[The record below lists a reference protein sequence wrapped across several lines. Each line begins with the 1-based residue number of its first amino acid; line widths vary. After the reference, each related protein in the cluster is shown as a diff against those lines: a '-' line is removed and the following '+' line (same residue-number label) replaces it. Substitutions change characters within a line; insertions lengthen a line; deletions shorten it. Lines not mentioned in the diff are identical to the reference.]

1 MGVFLQF
8 CHGRRCARSLPHARG
23 GGSQMTFEVRIWSK
37 SSPRSWEGSLTGL
50 AWRILRMSS
59 PRSWGWFY
67 NFVTGDDAHGV
78 FPTLVGVFLKDEAA
92 FMAEY
97 RLPHARG
104 GVSKG
109 NLDFIGSGRSSPR
122 PWGCFRFRRASPGL
136 EKVFPSHVGGFHG
149 QRPCPTNL
157 QVFPTLV
164 KGVVWNQKR
173 LSILIASI
181 EREEQGTS
189 PPIRLSAVQMQFDF
203 GDI

>member
-1 MGVFLQF
+1 MLSSPRPWGCFW
-8 CHGRRCARSLPHARG
+8 HGAPHCLFGLSLPHARG
-23 GGSQMTFEVRIWSK
+23 GVSDKGQIVSVPGL
-37 SSPRSWEGSLTGL
+37 SSPRPWGCF
-50 AWRILRMSS
+50 WSS
-59 PRSWGWFY
+59 HEMRQASQ
-67 NFVTGDDAHGV
+67 V
-78 FPTLVGVFLKDEAA
+78 FPTLVGVFPCDDSFQQTANC
-92 FMAEY
+92 
-97 RLPHARG
+97 LPHARG

-203 GDI
+203 DDI

>member
-1 MGVFLQF
+1 M
-8 CHGRRCARSLPHARG
+8 A
-23 GGSQMTFEVRIWSK
+23 
-37 SSPRSWEGSLTGL
+37 GL

-59 PRSWGWFY
+59 PRTWGCFY

-78 FPTLVGVFLKDEAA
+78 FPSLVGVFPCDDSFQQTANC
-92 FMAEY
+92 
-97 RLPHARG
+97 LPHARG

>member
-1 MGVFLQF
+1 MKFE
-8 CHGRRCARSLPHARG
+8 CAL
-23 GGSQMTFEVRIWSK
+23 
-37 SSPRSWEGSLTGL
+37 
-50 AWRILRMSS
+50 
-59 PRSWGWFY
+59 
-67 NFVTGDDAHGV
+67 
-78 FPTLVGVFLKDEAA
+78 FPTPVGVFLFQSPNLDFWKT
-92 FMAEY
+92 
-97 RLPHARG
+97 LPHARG
-104 GVSKG
+104 GVSNIETKDRIVQ
-109 NLDFIGSGRSSPR
+109 NSSPR

>member
-1 MGVFLQF
+1 MKFE
-8 CHGRRCARSLPHARG
+8 CALFP
-23 GGSQMTFEVRIWSK
+23 TPV
-37 SSPRSWEGSLTGL
+37 
-50 AWRILRMSS
+50 
-59 PRSWGWFY
+59 
-67 NFVTGDDAHGV
+67 GV
-78 FPTLVGVFLKDEAA
+78 FPTTTPCRIANST
-92 FMAEY
+92 
-97 RLPHARG
+97 LPHARG
-104 GVSKG
+104 GVSYTSQTVNG
-109 NLDFIGSGRSSPR
+109 IRNSSPRTWGCFQSRLSNYFRIALFPTPVGVFLIHRNSMLRIVSLPHARGGVSRTISRRHAGAPSSPR

-203 GDI
+203 DDI

>member
-1 MGVFLQF
+1 MNVFLT
-8 CHGRRCARSLPHARG
+8 P
-23 GGSQMTFEVRIWSK
+23 
-37 SSPRSWEGSLTGL
+37 
-50 AWRILRMSS
+50 
-59 PRSWGWFY
+59 
-67 NFVTGDDAHGV
+67 
-78 FPTLVGVFLKDEAA
+78 VGVFLKDEAA

-122 PWGCFRFRRASPGL
+122 TWGCFRFRRASPGL

>member
-136 EKVFPSHVGGFHG
+136 EKVFPSHVGGLPWTTTVSHQPSSLPHARERRG
-149 QRPCPTNL
+149 LESEKIVNL
-157 QVFPTLV
+157 DS
-164 KGVVWNQKR
+164 KH
-173 LSILIASI
+173 
-181 EREEQGTS
+181 
-189 PPIRLSAVQMQFDF
+189 
-203 GDI
+203 